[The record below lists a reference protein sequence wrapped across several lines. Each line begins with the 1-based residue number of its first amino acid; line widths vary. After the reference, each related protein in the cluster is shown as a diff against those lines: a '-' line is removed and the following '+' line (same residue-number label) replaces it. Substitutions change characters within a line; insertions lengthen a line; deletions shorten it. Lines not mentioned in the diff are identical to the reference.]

1 MIRFQRAIGAPE
13 RTPFPVI
20 VAVHGPVIG
29 LGVDMISVCDIRY
42 AASNASFAIKVEL
55 HILFCLFFIAH
66 SIFSLGGGHRPST

>member
-42 AASNASFAIKVEL
+42 AASNSSFAIKVEL
-55 HILFCLFFIAH
+55 RTLFCLFFIAQ
-66 SIFSLGGGHRPST
+66 SISSLGGGHRPRA